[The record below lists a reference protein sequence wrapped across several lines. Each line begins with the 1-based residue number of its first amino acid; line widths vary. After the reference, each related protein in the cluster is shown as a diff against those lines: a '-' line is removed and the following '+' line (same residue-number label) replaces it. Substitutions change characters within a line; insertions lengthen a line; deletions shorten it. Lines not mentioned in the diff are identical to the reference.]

1 MRKTLLLSF
10 LLLWSAQVFAA
21 AVTTVRL
28 NPDIDLAVT
37 GTTTTTF
44 TIGSA
49 ESSGDATAESAP
61 ARVYVPMDGPLPAGA
76 SDEVK
81 YFTENGVN
89 TLFDATNAVYKV
101 NFPVYINAT
110 ASTYYLYAAV
120 KDIGNNYK
128 VAAIFPS
135 TFNGSTNVNET
146 FSINIKALCD
156 QTVDCTNFAISTTEK
171 TYLSYFFLTSTA
183 PTSMPIG
190 TTIVPGSY
198 AGGIYYEI
206 NLSNRVYSSSQIAP
220 SISKIRP
227 GDGRVIVEYSANAS
241 MLKPK
246 SMRLYKFDTN
256 PAGASDLQ
264 PIATAFQL
272 GGGLTPTEYAY
283 SASGEVTLNNLPNG
297 VDTYL
302 AVVYLDVYRFGSVLS
317 PVSIGK
323 PQAIEEL
330 LKKNSCFL
338 LTAGFGEDHFVISY
352 FRNFRDTVLVNS
364 FLGREFIGFYYE
376 TAPKYALE
384 LYKSETLRALV
395 RLMGYILY
403 FLFNYS
409 IAIIFS
415 GTILSF
421 LFYFLKNRE
430 KIKI

>member
-10 LLLWSAQVFAA
+10 LLLWSVQVFSA

-28 NPDIDLAVT
+28 NPDIDLTVT

-49 ESSGDATAESAP
+49 EPSGDATAESAP
-61 ARVYVPMDGPLPAGA
+61 ARVYVPMDGPLTGPG
-76 SDEVK
+76 DEVK
-81 YFTENGVN
+81 YFAEKEVSA
-89 TLFDATNAVYKV
+89 LLDATNTAYKV

-110 ASTYYLYAAV
+110 ATTFYLYAAV

-183 PTSMPIG
+183 PTSLPIG

-198 AGGIYYEI
+198 TGGIYYEI

-227 GDGRVIVEYSANAS
+227 GDGRVIVEYSADAS

-246 SMRLYKFDTN
+246 SVRLYKFDSN
-256 PAGASDLQ
+256 PAGLSDLQ
-264 PIATAFQL
+264 PIAKAFQL
-272 GGGLTPTEYAY
+272 AGGLTETEYPY
-283 SASGEVTLNNLPNG
+283 SASGEITLNNLPNG

-302 AVVYLDVYRFGSVLS
+302 AVVYLDLYRFSSVVS

-323 PQAIEEL
+323 PQSIEEL

-352 FRNFRDTVLVNS
+352 FRNFRDTILVNS
-364 FLGREFIGFYYE
+364 FLGREFIGLYYE
-376 TAPKYALE
+376 TAPKYALA
-384 LYKSETLRALV
+384 LYKSETLRGLV
-395 RLMGYILY
+395 RISGYILY

-415 GTILSF
+415 GLLLSF
-421 LFYFLKNRE
+421 FFYFFKNRE